1 MLVGHCLRVQLHSS
15 KGAKVFA
22 RVTSGV
28 GVGPR
33 LVTLARPISFRGKV
47 RLATRL
53 TPMRG
58 RVLTKVFGAEIELDL
73 SNFLDRMIYM
83 GCYEPLNTYRFKKLL
98 RPGMV
103 VVDVGA
109 NIGYFTLLAA
119 SLVGPSG
126 RVFAVEPW
134 PANFVVLDRCITRN
148 SLAQVRAFEF
158 GLAEEAGVARIGQ
171 ADQTVFNNRTASMV
185 GPGQMP
191 VEVRTLDDCVA
202 EWGVERIDLLKMDV
216 DGYELKILRGAQRCL
231 RDRVIRNLVIE
242 LDAFWLGKANSSTAA
257 VISSLGALGFRDLSP
272 SQRLSAFLLGP
283 VGDRL
288 FTLT

>member
-1 MLVGHCLRVQLHSS
+1 M
-15 KGAKVFA
+15 FE
-22 RVTSGV
+22 RVTSGD
-28 GVGPR
+28 GIGPR
-33 LVTLARPISFRGKV
+33 LVTLARPINFRGKV
-47 RLATRL
+47 RLATQL
-53 TPMRG
+53 TPRHG
-58 RVLTKVFGAEIELDL
+58 RVLTKVFGAEIELEL
-73 SNFLDRMIYM
+73 NNFIDRMIYM

-126 RVFAVEPW
+126 QVLAVEPW
-134 PANFVVLDRCITRN
+134 PANFAVLDRCITRN
-148 SLAQVRAFEF
+148 SLAQVRALEF
-158 GLAEEAGVARIGQ
+158 GLAGEAGVGRIGQ

-191 VEVRTLDDCVA
+191 VEVRTLDDCIA
-202 EWGVERIDLLKMDV
+202 EWGLERIDLLKMDV
-216 DGYELKILRGAQRCL
+216 YGYELQILRGAQRSF
-231 RDRVIRNLVIE
+231 RARVIRNLVIE
-242 LDAFWLGKANSSTAA
+242 LDAFWLGKANSSAAA
-257 VISSLGALGFRDLSP
+257 VISSLGALGLRDLSP
-272 SQRLSAFLLGP
+272 SQRLPAFFLGP